1 MKALLHWGLVVAA
14 LGYLGYQAPRLVRS
28 ADASRTWL
36 LDARWPYVAL
46 AVALNLGAVALYAE
60 LHRQLLLIGRLRI
73 PVPAVQGITFA
84 QNSITNTVPV
94 VGGAGAL
101 AYAITRFR
109 RWGADPALASWAVL
123 LAGLLTTL
131 WLLVLGAV
139 GLAVAGRLPAAAAG
153 VVVVA
158 IVVGGP
164 AGWLLLTHPAVLRRL
179 LHPALRLAAYL
190 PHPCTQCRSGWAHDL
205 DAAVQR
211 GTARIALLRPSALRW
226 LMLLGIAAGTWALDF
241 AGLAVS
247 AAAVLPAVPWAGVI
261 IGFLLVQVSIALQVL
276 PGGAGLAEVG
286 LLGSLAAAGVDL
298 GAAAAVVLIYRAVSW
313 LVPSVL
319 GWFVYGVQIHVIRPL
334 PHLHRPVPQPAAG

>member
-14 LGYLGYQAPRLVRS
+14 LGYLAYQAPKLIHS
-28 ADASRTWL
+28 AEASRIWL
-36 LDARWPYVAL
+36 LEARWPYVAL
-46 AVALNLGAVALYAE
+46 ALALNLSSVALYAE

-73 PVPAVQGITFA
+73 PIPAVQGITFA

-123 LAGLLTTL
+123 LASLLTTL

-139 GLAVAGRLPAAAAG
+139 GLAVTGRLPAAAAG

-164 AGWLLLTHPAVLRRL
+164 AGWLLVTHPAVLRRL
-179 LHPALRLAAYL
+179 LHPALRLAAHL
-190 PHPCTQCRSGWAHDL
+190 PHPCNQCRSGWADNL

-211 GTARIALLRPSALRW
+211 GTARIALLRPSALGW

-241 AGLAVS
+241 AGLAAS
-247 AAAVLPAVPWAGVI
+247 TAAVLPTVPWAGVI
-261 IGFLLVQVSIALQVL
+261 TGFLLVQVSIALQVL

-286 LLGSLAAAGVDL
+286 LLGSLAAAGADL
-298 GAAAAVVLIYRAVSW
+298 GAAAAIVLIYRTASW

-319 GWFVYGVQIHVIRPL
+319 GWVVYGVQIHLIRPL
-334 PHLHRPVPQPAAG
+334 PHRHRALPLPA

>member
-1 MKALLHWGLVVAA
+1 
-14 LGYLGYQAPRLVRS
+14 
-28 ADASRTWL
+28 
-36 LDARWPYVAL
+36 
-46 AVALNLGAVALYAE
+46 
-60 LHRQLLLIGRLRI
+60 
-73 PVPAVQGITFA
+73 
-84 QNSITNTVPV
+84 VPV

-123 LAGLLTTL
+123 LAGLLTAV

-139 GLAVAGRLPAAAAG
+139 GLAVAGRLPALAAG
-153 VVVVA
+153 VVVAA

-164 AGWLLLTHPAVLRRL
+164 AGWLLLTHPAVLGRA

-190 PHPCTQCRSGWAHDL
+190 PHPCSRCRSGWAD
-205 DAAVQR
+205 DVEAAVQR
-211 GTARIALLRPSALRW
+211 GTARIALLRPSARRW
-226 LMLLGIAAGTWALDF
+226 LMLLGIAAGTWALDL

-247 AAAVLPAVPWAGVI
+247 AAAVLVTVPWSGVI
-261 IGFLLVQVSIALQVL
+261 VGFLLVQVSIALQVL

-286 LLGSLAAAGVDL
+286 LLGSLAAAGVDV
-298 GAAAAVVLIYRAVSW
+298 GAAAAVVLIYRAASW

-334 PHLHRPVPQPAAG
+334 PHLHRPVSQPAAR